1 VIKQLV
7 PGFVPRCFDSAV
19 AGFHPCRAAEA
30 ASNPRVLRPPQNDAQ
45 LVTNGD
51 KEETVVE
58 LDDLKSVVMFSSLK
72 DAMLKKIAPVTLVT
86 EFSAGSYIF
95 KEGDYAKYLYAVIDG
110 KVGLELEKSSG
121 NSIMMDTVIRGRS
134 LGFSALVDTELRQY
148 TTHARALTDVKLF
161 AWEAAELEKLFY
173 QDYEFGF
180 LFMKSIARIAKN
192 RLQVRNLQFLDIYH

>member
-1 VIKQLV
+1 MFDLRSSDPQL
-7 PGFVPRCFDSAV
+7 A
-19 AGFHPCRAAEA
+19 
-30 ASNPRVLRPPQNDAQ
+30 L
-45 LVTNGD
+45 NGD

-58 LDDLKSVVMFSSLK
+58 LDDLKTVVMFSSLK
-72 DAMLKKIAPVTLVT
+72 DPMLKKIAEVTLVT

-110 KVGLELEKSSG
+110 KIGLELEKG
-121 NSIMMDTVIRGRS
+121 TGTTIMMDTVIRGRS

-192 RLQVRNLQFLDIYH
+192 RLQVRNLQFLDIYK